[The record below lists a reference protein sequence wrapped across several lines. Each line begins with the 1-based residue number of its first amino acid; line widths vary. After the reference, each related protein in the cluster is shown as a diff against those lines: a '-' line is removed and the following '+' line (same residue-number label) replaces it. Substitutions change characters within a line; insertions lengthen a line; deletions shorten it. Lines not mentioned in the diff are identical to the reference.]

1 MSVDKRPG
9 SRPPL
14 DRLLDVAIN
23 GRDGLDDALVEI
35 VNGRED
41 QAPETMNWLRDV
53 LDSARRALANGDSEH
68 SIGDLASAA
77 QSLLRGDILE
87 LAALLCGLA
96 ANYSSQLEG
105 AGQDVEP
112 IDAAHL
118 RNTTGLLA
126 FHVGRLDVAE
136 GLFMDARNLAAHAND
151 PGMGARALLNLCN
164 VARLRNDYATARS
177 FAVEAERLYGD
188 AGDLH
193 GQYQLG
199 LTLTTM
205 AIDDDN
211 FDEAAER
218 LATLSNITK
227 LRQADLTGSYHY
239 ARARVLAHERRWE
252 DAERAMQASLR
263 AARRAHHSD
272 HEVATMQSLAA
283 LAAESGRTDLAR
295 TRTRAAV
302 DLARKRHFV
311 HRLTNLLPSY
321 ISGELKAGNI
331 EGALAAGH
339 EYLALAAESGYDAV
353 NAHFLVGSA
362 ELENGNAVAALE
374 RLETARELLAALPG
388 DISRDLEADIFHNT
402 VLAVERLGAVG
413 EQAEP
418 LARWARD
425 LAGSARALEHL
436 GFALAREQRWED
448 ATRVLLEAFALH
460 PVSERAWAGLV
471 ASHQLEG
478 RNNPG
483 PRTALLRSAVGV
495 AEEQGQH
502 TVAIRIR
509 NDLALARID
518 AGDLDEA
525 LTLLIV
531 NLNAAI
537 DAGDRV
543 MQQQALY
550 NVAETRRRL
559 DDLEGAR
566 RDAYGALDL
575 AETLED
581 VEHVASSLVQ
591 VAQILGEQDQHQQA
605 EPLYERARET
615 APAGSA
621 VYAAA
626 LSGLAGLAL
635 ADDPA
640 AAARLY
646 TESLELRDFG
656 TVNYLENLVLLNQA
670 LAATGERRTYL
681 RRLQQIVDES
691 LNTPLNLTMAMGM
704 AHAAAA
710 WSAAGKPKYAGE
722 TLAITLLIWARE
734 IREENG
740 GLDDEDS
747 AFYTGLSAVAYELH
761 READEGE
768 PAEETRAAI
777 EKELLGHDLADDV
790 VAALLRLLK
799 MAERPFQGADPEEED
814 GP

>member
-1 MSVDKRPG
+1 MSVDKKPG

-23 GRDGLDDALVEI
+23 GRDGLEDALVEI
-35 VNGRED
+35 VTGRAD

-53 LDSARRALANGDSEH
+53 LDTARRALANGDSEH

-87 LAALLCGLA
+87 LAAILCGLA
-96 ANYSSQLEG
+96 VNYSSQLEG

-136 GLFMDARNLAAHAND
+136 GLFMDARDLAADAHD
-151 PGMGARALLNLCN
+151 PGMGATAILNLCN
-164 VARLRNDYATARS
+164 VARLRDDHATARS
-177 FAVEAERLYGD
+177 LAVEAERLYGD

-193 GQYQLG
+193 GQYQLR

-218 LATLSNITK
+218 LASLSDITK

-239 ARARVLAHERRWE
+239 VRARVLAHERRWE
-252 DAERAMQASLR
+252 DAEWAMQASLR

-311 HRLTNLLPSY
+311 HRLTHLLPSY

-331 EGALAAGH
+331 EDALAASH
-339 EYLALAAESGYDAV
+339 EYLALTTESGHDAAS
-353 NAHFLVGSA
+353 AHFLLGSA
-362 ELENGNAVAALE
+362 ELENGNSVAALE
-374 RLETARELLAALPG
+374 RLETARELLAALPVG
-388 DISRDLEADIFHNT
+388 TSRDLETDIFHNT
-402 VLAVERLGAVG
+402 VLAFGMLGAVG
-413 EQAEP
+413 EQAES

-425 LAGSARALEHL
+425 LVSSARALEHL
-436 GFALAREQRWED
+436 GFALAREQHWED

-478 RNNPG
+478 RSSPG

-525 LTLLIV
+525 LTLLIM
-531 NLNAAI
+531 NLNAAL

-559 DDLEGAR
+559 DDLDGAK
-566 RDAYGALDL
+566 RDACGALDL
-575 AETLED
+575 AKALED

-591 VAQILGEQDQHQQA
+591 VGSR
-605 EPLYERARET
+605 RARPRGRPRHGG
-615 APAGSA
+615 AA
-621 VYAAA
+621 VHC
-626 LSGLAGLAL
+626 LV
-635 ADDPA
+635 
-640 AAARLY
+640 ARL
-646 TESLELRDFG
+646 
-656 TVNYLENLVLLNQA
+656 TVNYLQNLVLSVPGARPQQGA
-670 LAATGERRTYL
+670 SPYL
-681 RRLQQIVDES
+681 RRLQQIPS
-691 LNTPLNLTMAMGM
+691 RSTR
-704 AHAAAA
+704 HYRAAAA
-710 WSAAGKPKYAGE
+710 CCRRETQVRRRDTRHHAPHWAGRSK
-722 TLAITLLIWARE
+722 TTR
-734 IREENG
+734 RR
-740 GLDDEDS
+740 
-747 AFYTGLSAVAYELH
+747 GLSVLYGSERHCLLH

-768 PAEETRAAI
+768 PAEKTRAAI
-777 EKELLGHDLADDV
+777 EKELLSHDLADDA
-790 VAALLRLLK
+790 VAALLRLVK
-799 MAERPFQGADPEEED
+799 MAERPFQEADPKEGN